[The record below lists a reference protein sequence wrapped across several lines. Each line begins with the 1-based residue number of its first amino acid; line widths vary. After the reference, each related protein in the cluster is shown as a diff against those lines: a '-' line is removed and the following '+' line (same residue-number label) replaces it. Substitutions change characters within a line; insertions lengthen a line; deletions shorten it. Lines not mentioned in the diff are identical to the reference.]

1 MDPISI
7 DIVARTWKRMASLSE
22 HKAQKLAWQMQKEQP
37 VVVAYLLAVD
47 HDILTQDERELLFY
61 IGTVVWQIMSRGSKP
76 LPTITEEDIDDA
88 EARNIK
94 MTEYLQGET
103 ETGFVEATRTI
114 LNNYGQPEVLRYVVE
129 ALMEEPEKDVVI
141 RDDSIGALFLDLKT
155 VVDCFDV

>member
-1 MDPISI
+1 MDPIPVN
-7 DIVARTWKRMASLSE
+7 IVERTWKRMAALSE
-22 HKAQKLAWQMQKEQP
+22 RKAQKLAWQMQKEQP

-47 HDILTQDERELLFY
+47 DDILTQDERELLFY
-61 IGTVVWQIMSRGSKP
+61 VGAVVWQIMSQGSRH
-76 LPTITEEDIDDA
+76 LPTITEEALDDA

-94 MTEYLQGET
+94 MAEYLQGET

-141 RDDSIGALFLDLKT
+141 RDESTGAMFLDLKT
-155 VVDCFDV
+155 IVDCFDV

>member
-7 DIVARTWKRMASLSE
+7 DIVERTRKRMASLSE
-22 HKAQKLAWQMQKEQP
+22 RKAQKLAWQMQKEQP

-76 LPTITEEDIDDA
+76 LPTITKEDIDDA